1 MVLSKSELIA
11 ALQHEVRILLHL
23 AGKVDRAQLD
33 FRPTP
38 KQRSTLELLQYLAM
52 MGPALVDVSITGV
65 FDGAVWTARE
75 AEAKRLDFDQ
85 TVSAIAAQHHTYAQ
99 VLGALADDDYRTG
112 LTVWDV
118 ATSRGAFIVAYV
130 LCGHAAYRTQL
141 FGYLKACGREELNT
155 TNLWDGVDPTP
166 KGS

>member
-11 ALQHEVRILLHL
+11 SLQHEIRILLHL
-23 AGKVDRAQLD
+23 IGKVDRAQLA

-52 MGPALVDVSITGV
+52 MGPALIDVAMTGA
-65 FDGAVWTARE
+65 FDGAAWTARE

-85 TVSAIAAQHHTYAQ
+85 TVAAIAAQHDTYAQ
-99 VLGALADDDYRTG
+99 VLGALSDADFRTA
-112 LTVWDV
+112 LTVWDIP
-118 ATSRGAFIVAYV
+118 TSRGAFIVAYV

-141 FGYLKACGREELNT
+141 FGYLKACGRAELGT
-155 TNLWDGVDPTP
+155 SNLWDGVDPA
-166 KGS
+166 GAAS

>member
-11 ALQHEVRILLHL
+11 SLQHEVHILLHL
-23 AGKVDRAQLD
+23 IGKVDRAQLE

-52 MGPALVDVSITGV
+52 MGPTLVDVAMTGV

-85 TVSAIAAQHHTYAQ
+85 AVSAIAAQRDTYAQ
-99 VLGALADDDYRTG
+99 VLGALADEDYRTG
-112 LTVWDV
+112 LTVWNIP
-118 ATSRGAFIVAYV
+118 TSRGAFIVAYV

-141 FGYLKACGREELNT
+141 FGYLKACGRAELGT
-155 TNLWDGVDPTP
+155 SNLWDGADPTP